1 MTNLEKKTIKQLKW
15 IIHWLKLAQFIRK
28 AVYRWF
34 TSELE
39 RTQEKQYFYDLICYQ
54 FQTIIAAQQI
64 LFKKSLGAKVQRQPL
79 GVFYEICLSRVW
91 QIPWK

>member
-1 MTNLEKKTIKQLKW
+1 MTNLEKKTFKQLKW

-28 AVYRWF
+28 AVYQWF

-39 RTQEKQYFYDLICYQ
+39 RTQEKQCFYDLICYQ
-54 FQTIIAAQQI
+54 FQTIAVQQI
-64 LFKKSLGAKVQRQPL
+64 LFKKSLGAKEQRQPL